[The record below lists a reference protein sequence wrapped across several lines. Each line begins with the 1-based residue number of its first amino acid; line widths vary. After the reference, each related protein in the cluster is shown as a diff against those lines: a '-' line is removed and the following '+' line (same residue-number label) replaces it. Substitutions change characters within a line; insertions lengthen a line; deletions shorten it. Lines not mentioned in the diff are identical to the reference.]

1 MRPLVRDTERLKP
14 LADLDEGELTPLK
27 SVVVGVV
34 GEDPQLQT
42 IIITRINSDAETIT
56 VILCIFYHRYNA

>member
-42 IIITRINSDAETIT
+42 IRRINDAETI
-56 VILCIFYHRYNA
+56 VAILGI